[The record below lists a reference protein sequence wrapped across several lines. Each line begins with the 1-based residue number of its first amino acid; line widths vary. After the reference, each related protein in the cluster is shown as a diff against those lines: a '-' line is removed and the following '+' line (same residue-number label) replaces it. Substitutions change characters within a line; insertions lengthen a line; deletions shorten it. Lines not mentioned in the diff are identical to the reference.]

1 MEYIEECDDD
11 GEDSLDYND
20 LMPCLLG
27 KDDNMEDDDNEY
39 DDQVLIH
46 RQDPDAADYREQG
59 DSPDS
64 SRIEEE
70 VRKNAKEDVMKC
82 KKPSKLLADDCEKN
96 PNFAIIVDFLDKFG
110 EHLGIKP
117 MSISELNRNILNTEE
132 SMIHQDFILIMTS
145 LLKRVKLPKKMLIT
159 KRSWEKGL
167 LQFCKKLKWM
177 KEEAEELEAN
187 GWLNLDVDIKLLIL
201 KALMEYQ
208 FDIPDFKIVSDTL
221 PCEMLRHLPAG
232 RDVTGLLYWT
242 LMDEFAEIR
251 VYTENYSNTNWAVK
265 ATSRHDVSELLNT
278 LKHEK
283 FYKLELERR
292 KDLEAKKEQEAELS
306 ERLEESLDETETREE
321 NSTFSCEICTDAF
334 DSGLDLLR
342 HYARSHLTNK
352 MKDKFSHLTDKQMCK
367 LCKESFD
374 DETELFVHIGADH
387 SKINLIMKENGLNPV
402 TIEEKGAAEGQASS
416 VAMKTDDLVNSG
428 PDDKTLEALEKK
440 LEEVKKQMSDSCE
453 ENLLVHSMAEFKD
466 LAECRSDSEEDV
478 KVGKKAV
485 KKTSRGR
492 KKKRGR
498 PKKEEAEAPPQLRR
512 SSRRKSGS
520 DVTTSKVVDV
530 TKESN
535 LKERKEARPSCHKCG
550 QWELSSNNRVYPCR

>member
-1 MEYIEECDDD
+1 MEYIEDCDD
-11 GEDSLDYND
+11 GEDSLDYDD
-20 LMPCLLG
+20 LMPCFRG
-27 KDDNMEDDDNEY
+27 REDKMEDDYEDN
-39 DDQVLIH
+39 DNVLIH
-46 RQDPDAADYREQG
+46 RQDPGDAGDREQG

-64 SRIEEE
+64 SRTEDD
-70 VRKNAKEDVMKC
+70 RKSVKKDVLNC
-82 KKPSKLLADDCEKN
+82 KKPSKFLDDDCEKN

-117 MSISELNRNILNTEE
+117 MSISELNKNILNTEE
-132 SMIHQDFILIMTS
+132 SKIHQDFILIMTS
-145 LLKRVKLPKKMLIT
+145 LLKRIKLPKKMLIT

-221 PCEMLRHLPAG
+221 PGEMLRHLPAG

-251 VYTENYSNTNWAVK
+251 VYTENYSHTSWAVMG
-265 ATSRHDVSELLNT
+265 TSRQDVSDLLNT
-278 LKHEK
+278 LKQEK

-292 KDLEAKKEQEAELS
+292 KDIDAKKEQEAELS
-306 ERLEESLDETETREE
+306 ERVEGSLNEVEAKTE
-321 NSTFSCEICTDAF
+321 NSTFTCEICSATL
-334 DSGLDLLR
+334 DSGLELLR
-342 HYARSHLTNK
+342 HYAKSHLANK

-374 DETELFVHIGADH
+374 DDSELFGHIGADH
-387 SKINLIMKENGLNPV
+387 LKINLIMKENGLNPV
-402 TIEEKGAAEGQASS
+402 IIEEKDEKSQASS
-416 VAMKTDDLVNSG
+416 LVSTNDDLKKSE
-428 PDDKTLEALEKK
+428 PDDNALEALEKK
-440 LEEVKKQMSDSCE
+440 LEEVKKQMSDSCD

-478 KVGKKAV
+478 KVGNKAEKKIP
-485 KKTSRGR
+485 RGR

-498 PKKEEAEAPPQLRR
+498 PKKKEAEETPLLRR
-512 SSRRKSGS
+512 STRCKSGS
-520 DVTTSKVVDV
+520 DVQPSKVVDV

-535 LKERKEARPSCHKCG
+535 LRERKEARPSCHKCG
-550 QWELSSNNRVYPCR
+550 QWELTSNNRVYPCR